1 MFHRLRNFASLSGY
15 LTRRLAVD
23 PLLTPARASSFRS
36 KLQVMRSAELR
47 ETMIPVRSL
56 TDLGIQP
63 GRVVVELLPFTDG
76 NPSPVE
82 LFCLGALVRACGA
95 RAIFEIGTFDGTT
108 TLQLALNSPDD
119 AVVWTLDLPA
129 GAMDQTHFPVLAEDK
144 PYIDKPTTG
153 ARFTKTP
160 AAGKIHQLF
169 GDSATFSYE
178 PYLGRM
184 DFVFIDGSHSLA
196 YVRSDS
202 ARAFSLVR
210 PGGWIVW
217 HDYGVWP
224 DVTTGLQELASQLPL
239 VNLAGTT
246 LVVRGLPAPE

>member
-1 MFHRLRNFASLSGY
+1 MFHRLCNFASLSGY
-15 LTRRLAVD
+15 LARRLVVD

-36 KLQVMRSAELR
+36 KLQAMRSAETR

-56 TDLGIQP
+56 TDLGLQP
-63 GRVVVELLPFTDG
+63 GRVVMELLPFTDG
-76 NPSPVE
+76 NPTPVE
-82 LFCLGALVRACGA
+82 LFCLSALVRASNA

-119 AVVWTLDLPA
+119 AIVWTLDLPA
-129 GAMDQTHFPVLAEDK
+129 GAIDQTHFPVLAEDK
-144 PYIDKPTTG
+144 PYIEKPTTG
-153 ARFTKTP
+153 ARFTRTQ
-160 AAGKIHQLF
+160 AAGKIRQLF
-169 GDSATFSYE
+169 GDSATFSFE
-178 PYLGRM
+178 PYLDRM

-224 DVTTGLQELASQLPL
+224 DVTTGLHELAIRLPL
-239 VNLAGTT
+239 VHLAGTT
-246 LVVRGLPAPE
+246 LVIGGLPAPE

>member
-15 LTRRLAVD
+15 LTRRLVID

-36 KLQVMRSAELR
+36 KLQTMRSAETR

-56 TDLGIQP
+56 SDLGIQP

-76 NPSPVE
+76 NPTPVE
-82 LFCLGALVRACGA
+82 LFCLGALVRASGA

-108 TLQLALNSPDD
+108 TLQLALNSPDN
-119 AVVWTLDLPA
+119 AVVWTLDLPPD
-129 GAMDQTHFPVLAEDK
+129 AMDQTHFPVLAEDK
-144 PYIDKPTTG
+144 PYIGKPTTG
-153 ARFTKTP
+153 ARFTGTP
-160 AAGKIHQLF
+160 AASKIRQLF
-169 GDSATFSYE
+169 GDSAVFSYE

-184 DFVFIDGSHSLA
+184 DLVFVDGSHSLA

-202 ARAFSLVR
+202 ARALSLIR

-224 DVTTGLQELASQLPL
+224 DVTTGLQELATRFPL
-239 VNLAGTT
+239 MHLAGTT
-246 LVVRGLPAPE
+246 LVVGGLPAPE

>member
-1 MFHRLRNFASLSGY
+1 
-15 LTRRLAVD
+15 
-23 PLLTPARASSFRS
+23 
-36 KLQVMRSAELR
+36 
-47 ETMIPVRSL
+47 MIPVRSL
-56 TDLGIQP
+56 TDLGLQP
-63 GRVVVELLPFTDG
+63 GHVVVELHPFTDG
-76 NPSPVE
+76 NPTPVE
-82 LFCLGALVRACGA
+82 LFCLGALVRASGA

-129 GAMDQTHFPVLAEDK
+129 DAMDQTHFPVLPEDK

-153 ARFTKTP
+153 ARFTGTR

-184 DFVFIDGSHSLA
+184 DLVFIDGSHSLA

-224 DVTTGLQELASQLPL
+224 DVTTGLQELASQFPL

-246 LVVRGLPAPE
+246 LVIGSMPPTA